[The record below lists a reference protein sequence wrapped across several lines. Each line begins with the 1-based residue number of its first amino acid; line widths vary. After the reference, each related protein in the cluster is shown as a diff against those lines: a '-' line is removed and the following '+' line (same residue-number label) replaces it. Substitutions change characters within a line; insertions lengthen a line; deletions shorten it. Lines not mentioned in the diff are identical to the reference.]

1 MMMTT
6 RSRVWRPT
14 LAAAALVASVLAL
27 TGCGSASSSSSA
39 GGTANHSGTTL
50 AGDSTSSSNYQALLP
65 PMYKGLFAAPTG
77 PAVKAPS
84 GKRIWVV
91 DAGLASSYGVRTA
104 DAVEQAGKKLGWNVN
119 VVDAKFDPNQML
131 VGFKQ
136 AVAAKAQGI
145 IAISVDCPIVKTGA
159 QEAKNAGIPV
169 VGLETLDCDPSLY
182 SYVVHY
188 YNGESL
194 EQFDKLWGEW
204 QANYVIAKT
213 NGQAKT
219 ILNTETDLQTTRWSA
234 EGNRIALA
242 KCPTCK
248 VVADASFVGTE
259 LGPPLATKI
268 QQAFIKNPEANS
280 FIPSYDAIM
289 TQGGG
294 AQAIKATGRMSQLVI
309 SGGEGSA
316 AGIAQIR
323 DGNGMQ
329 ACIGESPE
337 WESYSAVDALVR
349 LFLHRNPN
357 ELDSGNGFQLCDKTH
372 NLPPAGQGYQPPV
385 NFVADFYK
393 LWGVS

>member
-1 MMMTT
+1 MEMISM
-6 RSRVWRPT
+6 RRRWRPT
-14 LAAAALVASVLAL
+14 LAAVAVALSALAL
-27 TGCGSASSSSSA
+27 TACGGSSSSSA
-39 GGTANHSGTTL
+39 SAVSTASNSDFT
-50 AGDSTSSSNYQALLP
+50 STNKYQALLP
-65 PMYKGLFAAPTG
+65 PMYKGLFAPPTG

-104 DAVEQAGKKLGWNVN
+104 DAVQQAGKKLGWNVN

-131 VGFKQ
+131 TGFKQ

-145 IAISVDCPIVKTGA
+145 IAISVDCPIVTTGA

-169 VGLETLDCDPSLY
+169 VGLETLDCNPSLY

-188 YNGESL
+188 YNGASL

-234 EGNRIALA
+234 EGNRLALA

-268 QQAFIKNPEANS
+268 QQAFIKNPDANS

-337 WESYSAVDALVR
+337 WESYTAVDALVR

-372 NLPPAGQGYQPPV
+372 NLPPARQAYQPPV

-393 LWGVS
+393 LWGVA